1 MAVINKAKIK
11 ILDSSS
17 KLKSAAAIIDGDA
30 IPCIFNPT
38 DFTIQR
44 SVNYN
49 KSNIPG
55 LDYPVQHFISGE
67 AETMSFSLMFDTY
80 STSGD
85 LVPSAVASS
94 AAAADGE
101 KKDVRD
107 YTDLIM
113 GLTEV
118 NSDTHKPSSV
128 KFVWGPIS
136 FEGHVESV
144 SQRFTLFNASGV
156 PVRATVDITLVSEK
170 TDSSVRNSPDR
181 TKART
186 VFEGDRLYSFAYA
199 EYGDCSEWRR
209 IAEANGIDNPR
220 LPESGTDIV
229 IPPIL

>member
-17 KLKSAAAIIDGDA
+17 KLKSAAAIIDGNA

-55 LDYPVQHFISGE
+55 LDYPIQHFVSGE

-80 STSGD
+80 STGGYS
-85 LVPSAVASS
+85 VPSAVASS
-94 AAAADGE
+94 AAAADG
-101 KKDVRD
+101 KKADVRN

-118 NSDTHKPSSV
+118 NSDTHKPSGV
-128 KFVWGPIS
+128 EFVWGPIS
-136 FEGHVESV
+136 FKGHIESV

-156 PVRATVDITLVSEK
+156 PVRAVVDITLVSEK
-170 TDSSVRNSPDR
+170 TDSGVRNSPNR

-220 LPESGTDIV
+220 LMGSGTDIV

>member
-1 MAVINKAKIK
+1 MSAITKAKIK

-17 KLKSAAAIIDGDA
+17 ELKSAAAIVDGDS

-55 LDYPVQHFISGE
+55 LDHPIQHFISGE

-80 STSGD
+80 GTGGDNLPSGVSD
-85 LVPSAVASS
+85 S
-94 AAAADGE
+94 AAAADSG

-118 NSDTHKPSSV
+118 NPDTHKPAGV
-128 KFVWGPIS
+128 KFVWGTIS
-136 FEGHVESV
+136 FEGHIESV
-144 SQRFTLFNASGV
+144 SQRFTLFNASGT

-170 TDSSVRNSPDR
+170 KDSRLRNSPDR

-199 EYGDCSEWRR
+199 EYGDCAEWRR

-220 LPESGTDIV
+220 LMRSGTDIV

>member
-1 MAVINKAKIK
+1 MAVINKAKIR
-11 ILDSSS
+11 ILDSGS
-17 KLKSAAAIIDGDA
+17 KLKSAAAIIEGDS

-49 KSNIPG
+49 KSSIPG
-55 LDYPVQHFISGE
+55 LDYPVQHFVSGE

-85 LVPSAVASS
+85 KLPSGVSDS
-94 AAAADGE
+94 AAAADSG

-107 YTDLIM
+107 YTGLIM

-118 NSDTHKPSSV
+118 NPDTHKPSGV
-128 KFVWGPIS
+128 EFVWGTIS
-136 FEGHVESV
+136 FIGHVESV
-144 SQRFTLFNASGV
+144 SQRFTMFSASGV
-156 PVRATVDITLVSEK
+156 PVRAVVDITLVSEK
-170 TDSSVRNSPDR
+170 MNSSLRNSPDR

-220 LPESGTDIV
+220 LTESGTDIV